1 MREIACFNDLTPF
14 GIKPLTGEACGLGYR
29 LLCDVTEQGR
39 LLLAKLFG
47 TPDFTLAPPW
57 NRGTPEHPHIGS
69 ILLTWEMVLPLGVFA
84 LLENGC
90 SEVFLRDR
98 SVVGLQPD
106 EQPAVVE
113 QWQQHQA
120 ERLGRRLAYRGT
132 VDDRNDADTKAATLL
147 KLVA

>member
-1 MREIACFNDLTPF
+1 VREIACFNDLTPF
-14 GIKPLTGEACGLGYR
+14 GIEPLTGEACGLGYR
-29 LLCDVTEQGR
+29 LLCDVTEPGR
-39 LLLAKLFG
+39 RLLAKLFG

-57 NRGTPEHPHIGS
+57 NRGAPEHPHIGS
-69 ILLTWEMVLPLGVFA
+69 ILLTQEMVLPIDVFA

-106 EQPAVVE
+106 EQPAATE
-113 QWQQHQA
+113 QWRQHQA

-132 VDDRNDADTKAATLL
+132 AGDRN
-147 KLVA
+147 VHVISGRVS